1 MNSNK
6 NKLLRL
12 ITQRETRDTRRTR
25 VPKTCPVENRVQEK
39 QTQFLQLHRRKKEKK
54 IINGIYMAH
63 SAFDWSCELSRH
75 HKSILIALKMCKVG
89 KNLTNKKIVAKING
103 MAGGRISQETAD
115 GQFINSQMKATDTQE
130 PLNQLTHIHSQW
142 WWVNDK
148 QGKINELPKFNC
160 RIPNKTPTPHL
171 SAIPIVCQPTNVSLN
186 SINASFHKLCN

>member
-160 RIPNKTPTPHL
+160 RIPNKVPTSPSFCNSHR
-171 SAIPIVCQPTNVSLN
+171 VPTNRCQLKFNQREFS
-186 SINASFHKLCN
+186 